1 MALKDLVA
9 SKASLK
15 EADIEAIV
23 SDYVRYDEDEKEIAF
38 TPSGTALAA
47 RKKVLVYLVA
57 LQGWPF
63 ISAGVPTDATPTQIA
78 DHLGMPGGTVRPIL
92 IDLRER
98 NLIAGKDG
106 RYSVRAASLHAVK
119 AELNGEGVARA
130 PRARRAAKPAG
141 AEPKS
146 SRVDQ
151 RRRRANGGTKASGKS
166 GSQQARFDGWIE
178 AGFFAEPRT
187 LGDVQKKFRQSGVII
202 ARTSIPQLLLK
213 AVRGDRLMRS
223 EAEVDG
229 KSVWV
234 YTQAK

>member
-23 SDYVRYDEDEKEIAF
+23 ADYVRYDEDEKEIAF
-38 TPSGTALAA
+38 TPNGTALPA

-57 LQGWPF
+57 LHGWPF
-63 ISAGVPTDATPTQIA
+63 ISSGVPTDASPAQIS
-78 DHLGMPGGTVRPIL
+78 DHLGMPGGTVRPML
-92 IDLRER
+92 IDLRDR
-98 NLIAGKDG
+98 NLIVVKGG

-119 AELNGEGVARA
+119 TELDGEGVARA
-130 PRARRAAKPAG
+130 PRAKKRAAKTSGPEADG
-141 AEPKS
+141 A
-146 SRVDQ
+146 DQ
-151 RRRRANGGTKASGKS
+151 DRRRANGGTRANGKS

-187 LGDVQKKFRQSGVII
+187 LGDVQKKFRQAGVII

-213 AVRGDRLMRS
+213 AVRNDRLTRS
-223 EAEVDG
+223 EAEVNG

-234 YTQAK
+234 YAQAE